1 MTNQVVEEKVGIV
14 AGAESVVWR
23 LRKDD
28 FVSVL
33 KSTGALIEKEEY
45 EEFFSLAKSVFEIEA
60 VSEYI
65 DAFLDLATSFTDK
78 SSEQFAKEVSVYSK
92 LSQTLPEYDPADTI
106 YALKLSKFT
115 DHLLQKYN
123 VTLDEKETAALAALI
138 IEKFS
143 VSEWTEYVAT
153 FIDINGYHSPKKDRL

>member
-14 AGAESVVWR
+14 AGTECVVWR
-23 LRKDD
+23 LQKDD

-33 KSTGALIEKEEY
+33 ESTKALIGKEEY
-45 EEFFSLAKSVFEIEA
+45 EEFFDLAKSDFDIEA
-60 VSEYI
+60 VSDYI
-65 DAFLDLATSFTDK
+65 DSFLGTTGFTDK
-78 SSEQFAKEVSVYSK
+78 ASEQFAKTVSVYSK

-115 DHLLQKYN
+115 EHLLQKYN

-153 FIDINGYHSPKKDRL
+153 FIDINGYHSPKEDRL